1 MPRWMWHG
9 RRSLCVCRT
18 WAGRACHDTVARASL
33 RRPAREHGRD
43 AHATKCNNKCRT
55 NAKLNIIVI
64 NLSEL
69 AGEKYHPP
77 LEEKAKSFYPQTKII
92 ALENTMA
99 TAQQDVNQPGSRNMR
114 VPTYLVQS
122 IITIIIAFLLFPPLI
137 LISWISLMFAFQTQ
151 GLLNKGDIDAA
162 RMASE
167 RARAWSITTYWL
179 TVIFFTVL
187 TISISIVLVLMRNA

>member
-1 MPRWMWHG
+1 
-9 RRSLCVCRT
+9 
-18 WAGRACHDTVARASL
+18 
-33 RRPAREHGRD
+33 
-43 AHATKCNNKCRT
+43 
-55 NAKLNIIVI
+55 
-64 NLSEL
+64 
-69 AGEKYHPP
+69 
-77 LEEKAKSFYPQTKII
+77 
-92 ALENTMA
+92 MA